1 MFTHENESGV
11 TLLADASS
19 RNSREMIT
27 AMQERGEIELHERRT
42 KNERIK
48 QTTKRKKN
56 KMKQIRPCHV
66 IPDPDLREG
75 RMEKRNS
82 PM

>member
-11 TLLADASS
+11 NLLADAAS

-27 AMQERGEIELHERRT
+27 AMQERGEIELHKRRT

-56 KMKQIRPCHV
+56 K
-66 IPDPDLREG
+66 
-75 RMEKRNS
+75 
-82 PM
+82 